1 MADVHTQFQ
10 VPVLGFKFFTNASAH
25 THSRTSSAH
34 AALLLQAGAKKVLIT
49 APAKGADIPTF
60 VVGVNCDGYKH
71 DYPIV
76 SNASCTT
83 NCLAPFV
90 KVGARVMLCVCD
102 EDVEFAVLM
111 ISQPTLKVILQ
122 A

>member
-1 MADVHTQFQ
+1 MF
-10 VPVLGFKFFTNASAH
+10 VLGVNSHLLTLAFPPS
-25 THSRTSSAH
+25 SLRT
-34 AALLLQAGAKKVLIT
+34 QAGAKKVLIT

-71 DYPIV
+71 DYPII

-90 KVGARVMLCVCD
+90 KVCVGGLALEEEAEAATSWCLHQLASMCLCECRCVHVKQ
-102 EDVEFAVLM
+102 ESHAAL
-111 ISQPTLKVILQ
+111 
-122 A
+122 